1 MIYEKRS
8 CEARRVKVEDF
19 SHSAFVNEKNTQ
31 ISVYNKK
38 DEIIPCAAEQIPEKK
53 IKIRKRA
60 FSRRVRKSSSTAKI
74 MPIVTATFL
83 ICAFI
88 FDARVF
94 DGRFKK
100 QMYYLAQ
107 KGLHMAAEHVLEEA
121 PLKTAETR
129 TLYTIDYYDGL
140 KAEDT
145 VIDIM
150 DDGLFSKNTKKD
162 GEGTLPVNSVG
173 GESYVDGVKFLP
185 ITSQNLSTDDPYSII
200 NQTSFTPDME
210 NIASMNPPSLEG
222 LEISDDPLVLI
233 VHTHAC
239 ESYTQYDEMYPENEE
254 TRSEDT
260 DKNIV
265 RVGEEIIRTLSEFG
279 IPAVHCTELHDKDSF
294 INAYTNSANS
304 VKEYLRQYPSI
315 RFVIDVHRDAVIRD
329 DGESIKALSNIAGED
344 YAQLMLVVGTNG
356 LGHNHPDWQDNL
368 SLAVTLQK
376 SILDTY
382 PSLCR
387 SINLRNVPFNQQLS
401 EGYLLLEVGTCGNT
415 IDEALRSARAFGE
428 NMARVIM
435 NA

>member
-8 CEARRVKVEDF
+8 CEAKRVKAEDF
-19 SHSAFVNEKNTQ
+19 SHSAFVNEKNAQ
-31 ISVYNKK
+31 ISVYNK
-38 DEIIPCAAEQIPEKK
+38 DEIITCDAEQIHGKRIKK
-53 IKIRKRA
+53 RKRA
-60 FSRRVRKSSSTAKI
+60 LSRRVRKSSGTAKI
-74 MPIVTATFL
+74 MPIVAAAFL

-88 FDARVF
+88 LDARVF

-107 KGLHMAAEHVLEEA
+107 KGLHMAAEHVSEET
-121 PLKTAETR
+121 PLKTAEAR

-140 KAEDT
+140 ETENGAAN
-145 VIDIM
+145 IM
-150 DDGLFSKNTKKD
+150 AGDSVEKD
-162 GEGTLPVNSVG
+162 LEKDSESTLPVNSAG
-173 GESYVDGVKFLP
+173 GGSYVDGVKFLP
-185 ITSQNLSTDDPYSII
+185 ITSQNLSTDNPYSII

-210 NIASMNPPSLEG
+210 SIASTKPSSLDG

-239 ESYTQYDEMYPENEE
+239 ESYTQYEEMYPENEE

-265 RVGEEIIRTLSEFG
+265 RVGGEITRTLSEFG

-304 VKEYLRQYPSI
+304 VKEYLKQYPSI

-368 SLAVTLQK
+368 SLAVTLQR

-401 EGYLLLEVGTCGNT
+401 DGYLLLEVGTCGNT

-428 NMARVIM
+428 NLARVIM